1 MRLKLVF
8 FLICINMLMVCSEK
22 KQTEQLRNH
31 IIKHIEIYSSQDD
44 YCAWPA
50 MIRAANGDI
59 LVFFCLTEEHLAPN
73 GKIVLV
79 RSNDNA
85 RTWEHPVAVFDSP
98 VDDRDAGITLLNDG
112 RIITHFW
119 STHWTCENYLKLPP
133 EAYEQAMID
142 RWCDYVN
149 QPDYIEA
156 KKWQGA
162 WQLVSADHG
171 KTWSQ
176 PLPGKDSVHGGVQ
189 LADGEILVASYRL
202 ERDFVG
208 VYSAKSTEDSW
219 QQISAVHSPNPD
231 SLRFG
236 EPHILQLAS
245 GRIIMLIRTTAIPYD
260 DQGRRCYLWETYSDD
275 NGITWAAPYP
285 TPLWGFPPHL
295 IQLSDGRVVCTYGYR
310 RPPYGQRACI
320 SEDGIAWNIED
331 EIILRDDAFNKDL
344 GYPVSVEL
352 EPGIVLTAY
361 YQPDLK
367 DGDQRMTSPD
377 PKRHRPDILGTIWR
391 VPAKAVN

>member
-1 MRLKLVF
+1 MRSKLIVV
-8 FLICINMLMVCSEK
+8 LICCCLLMFCFK
-22 KQTEQLRNH
+22 KKRGEHAENYV
-31 IIKHIEIYSSQDD
+31 IKHIEIYSSHDE

-59 LVFFCLTEEHLAPN
+59 LVFFCLTEEHLAPD

-79 RSNDNA
+79 RSKDNA
-85 RTWEHPVAVFDSP
+85 KTWEKPELVFDSP
-98 VDDRDAGITLLNDG
+98 VDDRDAGVTLLNDG

-119 STHWTCENYLKLPP
+119 STHWTCENYLKYPP
-133 EAYEQAMID
+133 DAYEKAVID

-149 QPDYIEA
+149 QPDYVDA
-156 KKWQGA
+156 KNWQGT

-176 PLPGKDSVHGGVQ
+176 PMPGKDSVHGGLQ
-189 LADGEILVASYRL
+189 LINGTILVAAYRL

-208 VYSAKSTEDSW
+208 VYAATSLDNSW
-219 QQISAVHSPNPD
+219 QQIATVHSPKPD

-245 GRIIMLIRTTAIPYD
+245 GRILMMIRATAIPYND
-260 DQGRRCYLWETYSDD
+260 ADSRCYLWETYSDD
-275 NGITWAAPYP
+275 NGKTWIETYE

-295 IQLSDGRVVCTYGYR
+295 VQLSDGRIVCVYGYR
-310 RPPYGQRACI
+310 RPPFGQRVSI
-320 SEDGIAWNIED
+320 SDDGITWNKEN

-344 GYPVSVEL
+344 GYPVSLEL

-361 YQPDLK
+361 YQPDPK
-367 DGDQRMTSPD
+367 DGEQRMTPPD

-391 VPAKAVN
+391 VPPKADK